1 MAVQI
6 RRRDFVA
13 SLAGS
18 VMCSLTARAQQRD
31 IPTIGFLS
39 AGSPDDSAPVLAV
52 LRQGLKD
59 AGLLEGYK
67 VRIEFQWAQDQ
78 LDRLPALASDL
89 VARNVTLIFAVTN
102 AAAVAAKSAT
112 TTIPI
117 VFAIGGDPVSL
128 GLVSSI
134 EAPNGNATGITAR
147 TPGLYVKRFDLLR
160 QLVPRAK
167 TVGMLINSA
176 DPTSDI
182 QSREA
187 TEAAG
192 KMGVE
197 LRPMSASTDSD
208 LDPAFRGL
216 AEQKVDVLLIPND
229 AFFNS
234 RRRLIVDLAAR
245 HSLPTLYPWR
255 EYVEIGGLMS
265 FGPNLS
271 SGYRVASMY
280 ASRILRGAKPA
291 NLPVLQ
297 PNKFNLTI
305 NSKTA
310 QTLNLS
316 IPKQLLA
323 SASRL

>member
-1 MAVQI
+1 
-6 RRRDFVA
+6 RREFITLLGGA
-13 SLAGS
+13 AAWPLTGAG
-18 VMCSLTARAQQRD
+18 AQQQD

-39 AGSPDDSAPVLAV
+39 AGSPDDSAPVLTV

-59 AGLLEGYK
+59 AGLLEGHK
-67 VRIEFQWAQDQ
+67 VRLEFRWAQDQ
-78 LDRLPALASDL
+78 PDRLPTLAAEL
-89 VARNVTLIFAVTN
+89 VEQNVALIFAVTN
-102 AAAVAAKSAT
+102 AAAYAAKLAT
-112 TTIPI
+112 STIPI

-134 EAPNGNATGITAR
+134 EAPGGNATGITAR
-147 TPGLYVKRFDLLR
+147 LPGMYSKRFDLLR
-160 QLVPRAK
+160 QLEPKAK
-167 TVGMLINSA
+167 TVGLLLNSA
-176 DPTSDI
+176 DPTSEI

-187 TEAAG
+187 SEAADKLG
-192 KMGVE
+192 IE
-197 LRPMSASTDSD
+197 LRPMSASTEPD
-208 LDPAFRGL
+208 LEPAFRAL
-216 AEQKVDVLLIPND
+216 AEPRVDALIIPND

-234 RRRLIVDLAAR
+234 RRQLIVSLAAR

-280 ASRILRGAKPA
+280 VSRILRGAKPA

-297 PNKFNLTI
+297 PNKFNLVI

-310 QTLNLS
+310 QALGLS

-323 SASRL
+323 SVSQLIH

>member
-1 MAVQI
+1 M
-6 RRRDFVA
+6 RRRDFMTLLCGA
-13 SLAGS
+13 AAWPLA
-18 VMCSLTARAQQRD
+18 APAHAQQRD
-31 IPTIGFLS
+31 IATIGFMS
-39 AGSPDDSAPVLAV
+39 AGSPDDSGPVLAA

-67 VRIEFQWAQDQ
+67 VRIEFRWAQDQ
-78 LDRLPALASDL
+78 PERLPALASDL
-89 VARNVTLIFAVTN
+89 VAQNVALIFAVTN

-128 GLVSSI
+128 GLVSTI
-134 EAPNGNATGITAR
+134 DAPGGNATGVTAR
-147 TPGLYVKRFDLLR
+147 TPGMYSKRLDLLR
-160 QLVPRAK
+160 QLKPKARTIGILLHA
-167 TVGMLINSA
+167 A
-176 DPTSDI
+176 DPTSAI

-187 TEAAG
+187 AEAVG
-192 KMGVE
+192 KLGLE
-197 LRPMSASTDSD
+197 LRSMSASNESD
-208 LDPAFRGL
+208 LETAFHAL
-216 AEQKVDVLLIPND
+216 AEPKVDALIIPND

-234 RRRLIVDLAAR
+234 RRHLIVSLAAR

-297 PNKFNLTI
+297 PNKFNLFI

-310 QTLNLS
+310 QALGLS